1 MANYEV
7 RPIPL
12 YTEKDTWARI
22 MPDGTVKIG
31 ITDYAQKMLKEIM
44 FVELPEVGD
53 KVKQM
58 EPFGNAESTKAVSS
72 IICPFSGTV
81 KEVNEAAMDE
91 PAIINQSPFDS
102 GWLIVVEPSDL
113 ENEKTNLLD
122 SAAYTA
128 HINERA

>member
-31 ITDYAQKMLKEIM
+31 ITDYAQQMLKEIK
-44 FVELPEVGD
+44 FIELPEVGD
-53 KVKQM
+53 KVAQM
-58 EPFGNAESTKAVSS
+58 ESFGNAESMKAVSP

-113 ENEKTNLLD
+113 ENEKKNLLD

-128 HINERA
+128 HINERV